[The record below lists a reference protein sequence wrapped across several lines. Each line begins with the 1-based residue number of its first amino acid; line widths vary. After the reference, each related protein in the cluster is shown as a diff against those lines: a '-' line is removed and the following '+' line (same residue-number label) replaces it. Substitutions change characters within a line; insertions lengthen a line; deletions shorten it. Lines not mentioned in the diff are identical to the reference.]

1 MNNTVL
7 RVRFLAEM
15 GGKQQDF
22 VIQDEFRL
30 LENSSIKMP
39 IIKEDMKKMGI
50 TQVDYIVI
58 DVYTKLQE

>member
-1 MNNTVL
+1 
-7 RVRFLAEM
+7 M